1 MLFNS
6 YDFML
11 FFPVVLIVYF
21 VIPKKVRYIWLLVA
35 SYWFYMGWNPKYA
48 LLIAFSTLV
57 TYFSG
62 IFLDKVNENHAGER
76 TAGQQ
81 RKIIVAVSFI
91 INIGILIFFKY
102 FDFILEN
109 VNAVLGVLGITL
121 IDKPFDV
128 ILPVGISFYTFQ
140 ALSYTMDVYRGEIKA
155 EKNPLRYALF
165 VSFFP
170 QLVAGPIER
179 SKNLLRQIQNVEQI
193 RLWNYER
200 IAQGAVLMLWGYF
213 QKMVIADRAAILVDQ
228 VYNSYWSYGGIEL
241 ILATVLFAVQIYC
254 DFASY
259 SQIAIGAAKIMGFE
273 LMENFN
279 TPYFASS
286 VQDFWRRWHISLS
299 TWLRDYLY
307 IPLGGSRC
315 SKAKKYRNIM
325 ITFLTSGLW
334 HGASWNYIIWGG
346 LHGCYQ
352 IVGDILRPAKEKFN
366 SRFRVKTES
375 FSYKFGK
382 VLVTFV
388 LVDFAWIF
396 FRADSLYDSIQV
408 IGRIVTRWDP
418 WVLFD
423 QSLYTL
429 GLNQQEMHILLV
441 AVLLL
446 FLMDIVR
453 FRCQETIEVFLEKQC
468 LWFRWGVI
476 FFLLLFILVFG
487 IYGPTFDA
495 KQFIYFQF

>member
-1 MLFNS
+1 
-6 YDFML
+6 ML
-11 FFPVVLIVYF
+11 FFPVVLVVYF
-21 VIPKKVRYIWLLVA
+21 VIPKKLRYIWLLAA
-35 SYWFYMGWNPKYA
+35 SYCFYMGWNPKYA
-48 LLIAFSTLV
+48 LLIAFSTAV
-57 TYFSG
+57 TYLSG
-62 IFLDKVNENHAGER
+62 ILLDKVNENRKSGK
-76 TAGQQ
+76 TAGKQ
-81 RKIIVAVSFI
+81 RRIIVAASFI

-109 VNAVLGVLGITL
+109 VNAVLGVLGIAVV
-121 IDKPFDV
+121 DKPFDIV
-128 ILPVGISFYTFQ
+128 LPVGISFYTFQ

-155 EKNPLRYALF
+155 EKNLLRYVLF

-179 SKNLLRQIQNVEQI
+179 SKNLLKQIQNVEQI
-193 RLWNYER
+193 HLWNYKR
-200 IAQGAVLMLWGYF
+200 ITQGAVLMLWGYF

-228 VYNSYWSYGGIEL
+228 VYDSYWSYGGIEL
-241 ILATVLFAVQIYC
+241 ILATILFAVQIYC

-279 TPYFASS
+279 TPYFACSI
-286 VQDFWRRWHISLS
+286 QDFWRRWHISLS

-315 SKAKKYRNIM
+315 SKPKKYRNIM

-334 HGASWNYIIWGG
+334 HGASWNYIVWGG
-346 LHGCYQ
+346 LHGVYQ
-352 IVGDILRPAKEKFN
+352 IVGDMLRPAKKKFN
-366 SRFRVKTES
+366 SRFHVKTKS
-375 FSYKFGK
+375 FSYKLGK
-382 VLVTFV
+382 IFVTFV

-396 FRADSLYDSIQV
+396 FRADSMHDSIQM
-408 IGRIVTRWDP
+408 IERILTRWDP

-429 GLNQQEMHILLV
+429 GLNQQEMHILFA

-446 FLMDIVR
+446 LFVDIVR
-453 FRCQETIEVFLEKQC
+453 FRYKETIDVFLEKQC
-468 LWFRWGVI
+468 LWFRWGMI
-476 FFLLLFILVFG
+476 FLFLLFILIFG